1 MAVMDTAEVG
11 LTGLLVADEA
21 ILYRKNGFHRC
32 DIDCLVASRFCHE
45 RQHVPR

>member
-11 LTGLLVADEA
+11 LTGLLVADEVRT
-21 ILYRKNGFHRC
+21 IENGFHRC